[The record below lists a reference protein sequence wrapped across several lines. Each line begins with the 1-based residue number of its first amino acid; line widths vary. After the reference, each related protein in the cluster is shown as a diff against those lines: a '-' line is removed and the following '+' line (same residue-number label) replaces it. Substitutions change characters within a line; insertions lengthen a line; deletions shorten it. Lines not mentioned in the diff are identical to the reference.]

1 MAKIDAKKSESL
13 TNTQIELRIH
23 ANPDYLCV
31 VRAAVRQTV
40 CIFGLQEDQ
49 AESITLVVVEA
60 LTNVIRHSYGGPC
73 DKPIV
78 IGLNKICCGDKNR
91 PAVEIIIRDFG
102 KQVDKE
108 AIKSRDLDEL
118 RPGGVGVHI
127 IHSVMD
133 EVEFSHADDCGTQL
147 RMVKYIT

>member
-1 MAKIDAKKSESL
+1 MAKIDTKKSESL
-13 TNTQIELRIH
+13 TNTQVELRIH
-23 ANPDYLCV
+23 AKPDYLCV
-31 VRAAVRQTV
+31 VRTVVRQTV
-40 CIFGLQEDQ
+40 CIFGLQEDK
-49 AESITLVVVEA
+49 AESITLSVVEA

-78 IGLNKICCGDKNR
+78 IGLNKIYCGDKNR
-91 PAVEIIIRDFG
+91 PAVEIVIRDFG
-102 KQVDKE
+102 KQVDAE

-133 EVEFSHADDCGTQL
+133 GVEFSHANDCGTQL
-147 RMVKYIT
+147 KMVKYIT

>member
-1 MAKIDAKKSESL
+1 MAKSNAKKSESL

-23 ANPDYLCV
+23 ANPDYLGV
-31 VRAAVRQTV
+31 VRTAVRQTV
-40 CIFGLQEDQ
+40 CMFGLQEDM
-49 AESITLVVVEA
+49 AEPITLAVVEA

-73 DKPIV
+73 EKPIIV
-78 IGLNKICCGDKNR
+78 GFNKICCGDKNR
-91 PAVEIIIRDFG
+91 PAVEILIRDFG
-102 KQVDKE
+102 KQVDAE

-133 EVEFSHADDCGTQL
+133 EVEFSHAGDCGTQL
-147 RMVKYIT
+147 RLVKYIT